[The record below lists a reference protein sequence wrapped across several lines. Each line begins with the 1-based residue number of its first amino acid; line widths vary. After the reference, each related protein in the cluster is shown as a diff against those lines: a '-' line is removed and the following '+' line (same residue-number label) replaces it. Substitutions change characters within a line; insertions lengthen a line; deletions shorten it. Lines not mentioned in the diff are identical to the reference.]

1 MSKLSQTERVLEYI
15 KTYGSIDGWR
25 AMNELHIMRLA
36 ARIADLK
43 AAGYP
48 ITKQM
53 RSRKNEDGTV
63 TCWAECSLAA

>member
-1 MSKLSQTERVLEYI
+1 MNKMTQAERVLEYI

-63 TCWAECSLAA
+63 TCWAEYSLVA